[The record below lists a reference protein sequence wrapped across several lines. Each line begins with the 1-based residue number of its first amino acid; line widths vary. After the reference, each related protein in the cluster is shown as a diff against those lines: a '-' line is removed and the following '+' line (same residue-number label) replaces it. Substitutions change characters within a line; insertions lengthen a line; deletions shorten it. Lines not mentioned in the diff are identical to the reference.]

1 MLLSLVCTTLGYVL
15 ALRALKYISA
25 FASNL
30 TVNLEPVYGII
41 LAIVILKENQEL
53 SANFYWGVLIV
64 LGVIFI
70 YPFLK
75 NKFEK
80 T

>member
-1 MLLSLVCTTLGYVL
+1 LGYVL

-41 LAIVILKENQEL
+41 LAIVLLKENQEL
-53 SANFYWGVLIV
+53 SGNFYWGVLIV
-64 LGVIFI
+64 LSVIFI
-70 YPFLK
+70 YPFMK
-75 NKFEK
+75 KRFDREPQVDE
-80 T
+80 